1 MNTSN
6 AFSISFWLKKS
17 RKKKDGRLPIYVRIR
32 CKGKNAD
39 LSVHRTTFEERWCP
53 ILGKMDHRASESVGV
68 NKYLDDIRSKL
79 LECHRQL
86 STEGGYITAQSIKL
100 RYLGKDKLMLTL
112 IDLLDYNRTYE
123 LPKLAKGTVKNYSS
137 TETYLKRFISEKFR
151 VPDVGLA
158 SIDYAFLLNFE
169 NYMRNC
175 EPIKAF
181 QPLNNNGIMKHMLR
195 FKKLMNMAYK
205 FDCIPK
211 NPFNLYK
218 VKMVDY
224 DSDFL
229 EEEEIQALVQ
239 LELAEKGADL
249 VRDIFMFA
257 CFTGLSYI
265 EVKLLRP
272 GDIVSGIDGEL
283 WIDVRRQKTKTP
295 VKVPLLPRA
304 RCILEKY
311 EAFPKKENTLLPV
324 YSNQKVNQYLK
335 VIAQK
340 AGIDKHLTFHVARH
354 TFATTITLMN
364 NVPIETVSKLLGHTK
379 LSTTQK
385 YARVVEKKISKDM
398 TQLKDLLAKSPLAEK
413 DNGQNV
419 AKTHGLR
426 IVR

>member
-1 MNTSN
+1 
-6 AFSISFWLKKS
+6 
-17 RKKKDGRLPIYVRIR
+17 
-32 CKGKNAD
+32 
-39 LSVHRTTFEERWCP
+39 
-53 ILGKMDHRASESVGV
+53 
-68 NKYLDDIRSKL
+68 
-79 LECHRQL
+79 
-86 STEGGYITAQSIKL
+86 
-100 RYLGKDKLMLTL
+100 
-112 IDLLDYNRTYE
+112 
-123 LPKLAKGTVKNYSS
+123 
-137 TETYLKRFISEKFR
+137 
-151 VPDVGLA
+151 
-158 SIDYAFLLNFE
+158 
-169 NYMRNC
+169 
-175 EPIKAF
+175 
-181 QPLNNNGIMKHMLR
+181 
-195 FKKLMNMAYK
+195 MAYK

-385 YARVVEKKISKDM
+385 YARVVEKKICKDM